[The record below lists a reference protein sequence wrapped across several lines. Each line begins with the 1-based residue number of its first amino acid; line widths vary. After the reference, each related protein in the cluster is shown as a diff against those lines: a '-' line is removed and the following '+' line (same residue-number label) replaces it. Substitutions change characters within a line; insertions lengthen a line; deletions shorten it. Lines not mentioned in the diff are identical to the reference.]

1 MAKSKILNT
10 TEEALLEEV
19 KNTIHQNIQN
29 ATPQNILQV
38 ACDNFKFAFEES
50 IKIAG
55 ARGKQSLT
63 TSSKHINLFHEVVKS
78 ELIRNGVRADLV
90 FPPQYNSSGE
100 INFAGFIKAKK
111 QDISA
116 VPVAF
121 INNEI
126 PETITIGMMSGET
139 DPFGKD
145 YTEKSLVINV
155 RSQMS
160 SIGKNN
166 DTIVERAFAETL
178 NLHMRCPRMVLGE
191 FFILPIT
198 GFNMEEVKKKN
209 PVYERIITTKSNAR
223 SKTTAE
229 SIEKTINTY
238 ASINNRSINNGEEY
252 KYERLCLILADFSQ
266 TPVKIYRN
274 DTDLISDNLLPQNTT
289 ATLNGLGY
297 DSFISDLITIYETR
311 FGTGKFS

>member
-1 MAKSKILNT
+1 MAKSKILSKRKS
-10 TEEALLEEV
+10 AQLERV
-19 KNTIHQNIQN
+19 KDTAHQNIVN

-38 ACDNFKFAFEES
+38 ACDNFKFVFEQAVRIGGVE
-50 IKIAG
+50 
-55 ARGKQSLT
+55 GKQSLT
-63 TSSKHINLFHEVVKS
+63 TSGKHINLFHEVVKS

-90 FPPQYNSSGE
+90 FPPQYNSTGE

-111 QDISA
+111 QDVSA
-116 VPVAF
+116 VPVAYLG
-121 INNEI
+121 NET
-126 PETITIGMMSGET
+126 PEIITLGMMAGET
-139 DPFGKD
+139 DDFGKD
-145 YTEKSLVINV
+145 YTENSLVINV

-178 NLHMRCPRMVLGE
+178 NLHMRCPNMVLGE

-198 GFNMEEVKKKN
+198 GLDMDEVKKNN
-209 PVYERIITTKSNAR
+209 PVFKTIITTKANKR

-238 ASINNRSINNGEEY
+238 ASINNRIVANGEEY

-266 TPVKIYRN
+266 TPVKIYKN
-274 DTDLISDNLLPQNTT
+274 DADLIADSLLPTGST

-297 DSFISDLITIYETR
+297 DTFISDLMDIYSTR
-311 FGTGKFS
+311 FGTGRFT

>member
-1 MAKSKILNT
+1 MAKSKILNIV
-10 TEEALLEEV
+10 EEAQLEIV
-19 KNTIHQNIQN
+19 KDTIHQNIQT

-38 ACDNFKFAFEES
+38 ACDNFKFAFERA
-50 IKIAG
+50 IQIAG
-55 ARGKQSLT
+55 AKGKQSLT

-78 ELIRNGVRADLV
+78 ELIRNGVRADLI
-90 FPPQYNSSGE
+90 FPEQYNFSGE

-116 VPVAF
+116 VPSAF
-121 INNEI
+121 IGNET
-126 PETITIGMMSGET
+126 PETITVGMMTGET
-139 DPFGKD
+139 DPFGKN
-145 YTEKSLVINV
+145 YTENSLVINV

-178 NLHMRCPRMVLGE
+178 NLHMRCPNMVLGE

-198 GFNMEEVKKKN
+198 GFDMDEVKKNN
-209 PVYERIITTKSNAR
+209 PTFEKIIKTKANSR

-238 ASINNRSINNGEEY
+238 ASINNRNLANGEEY

-266 TPVKIYRN
+266 NPVKIYKN
-274 DTDLISDNLLPQNTT
+274 DADLIADNLLPANST
-289 ATLNGLGY
+289 ATMNGLGF
-297 DSFISDLITIYETR
+297 DTFMTDLINIYSTR
-311 FGTGKFS
+311 FGTGKFI

>member
-1 MAKSKILNT
+1 MAKSKILNA
-10 TEEALLEEV
+10 TEVAQLEAV
-19 KNTIHQNIQN
+19 KDIIHQNIQN
-29 ATPQNILQV
+29 ATPNNILQV
-38 ACDNFKFAFEES
+38 ACDNFKFAFERA
-50 IKIAG
+50 ILIAG
-55 ARGKQSLT
+55 DKGKQSLT

-78 ELIRNGVRADLV
+78 ELIRNGVRPDLV
-90 FPPQYNSSGE
+90 FPPQYNSAGE

-116 VPVAF
+116 VPSAF
-121 INNEI
+121 LGNETPQTIN
-126 PETITIGMMSGET
+126 IGMMAGQT
-139 DPFGKD
+139 DPFGQN
-145 YTEKSLVINV
+145 YTENSLVINV

-178 NLHMRCPRMVLGE
+178 NLHMRCPNMVLGE
-191 FFILPIT
+191 LFVLPIT
-198 GFNMEEVKKKN
+198 GFDMNEVKKKN
-209 PVYERIITTKSNAR
+209 PVFEPIIKTKANRR

-229 SIEKTINTY
+229 NIEKTINTY
-238 ASINNRSINNGEEY
+238 SAINNRNIRNGEEY

-274 DTDLISDNLLPQNTT
+274 DADLNADGLLPPNSTASLSGLEFTT
-289 ATLNGLGY
+289 
-297 DSFISDLITIYETR
+297 FMSDLMSIYSAR